1 MSASASLIPELEDV
15 IQHGSVEKRAQTLQR
30 IANLFIDS
38 APKFNEDHI
47 RLFDDVL
54 CRLVVE
60 IESRRAPSVAAA
72 WRRSR
77 MRRSA
82 LMRRLAHD
90 DDILVAGPVL
100 AQSARLKDVDLV
112 DIAKTKGQ
120 AHLFA
125 ISGREGIGESVTDV
139 LVRRG
144 DPEVVHSVA
153 GNQSA
158 RLSDG
163 GFSALVQRSQTDGV
177 LAEKVGARPIFRRT
191 CSAICWCGRPRWCS
205 SGCWL
210 RPGRRRRPRS
220 GGCSTRSPGT
230 STSETTRD
238 YSDALRT
245 VLEMQQAGKLGEEE
259 LVEFAQDR
267 KYEEMVAAISLLCDV
282 PVEAADRLMGGD
294 RPDPIL
300 ILCKATAYG
309 WPTARAIIMARPSA
323 KGTSSHSLDAAFANF
338 EKLAPATA
346 QRVVRFWQVRDPD
359 AVA

>member
-15 IQHGSVEKRAQTLQR
+15 IQHGSAEKRAKTLQR
-30 IANLFIDS
+30 IANLFVDS
-38 APKFNEDHI
+38 APQFNEDHI
-47 RLFDDVL
+47 GLFDDVL

-60 IESRRAPSVAAA
+60 IESKALAEMSQSLAPIPNAPSE
-72 WRRSR
+72 
-77 MRRSA
+77 
-82 LMRRLAHD
+82 LMRKLAHD
-90 DDILVAGPVL
+90 DDIIIAGPVL

-125 ISGREGIGESVTDV
+125 ISGRDGIGESVTDV

-163 GFSALVQRSQTDGV
+163 GFSALVQRSQTDGA
-177 LAEKVGARPIFRRT
+177 LAEKVGARPDIPPHLFRDLLVRAT
-191 CSAICWCGRPRWCS
+191 AVVQQRLLASARPETQTEV
-205 SGCWL
+205 
-210 RPGRRRRPRS
+210 RRALDKVTKDF
-220 GGCSTRSPGT
+220 GK
-230 STSETTRD
+230 ETTRD
-238 YSDALRT
+238 YSEALRT
-245 VLEMQQAGKLGEEE
+245 VFEMQQAGKLGEPE

-267 KYEEMVAAISLLCDV
+267 KYEEMVAAISLLSDV

-300 ILCKATAYG
+300 ILCKAKAYG
-309 WPTARAIIMARPSA
+309 WPTARAIIMSRPSA

-338 EKLAPATA
+338 EKLSPATA